1 MRMPVIPSAPET
13 PAGPTILAR
22 LRAETRPYHDA
33 LEAGAFNESLR
44 AGAPTAAGT
53 AHFLE
58 RMYGFL
64 QPYETALRQHEAE
77 FGPAWELPQRYR
89 AHLIEEDLGLS
100 TGKPGLPLCPVLP
113 PLHTRPQLLG
123 ALYVLE
129 GSTLGGQVI
138 NRQLERACIPLRR
151 YFAGYGE
158 RTGPMWKAF
167 CQLLTEAVTP
177 ATADEVV
184 ASASLTFQC
193 LDAWINKL

>member
-1 MRMPVIPSAPET
+1 MPTVPHLPESVSAP
-13 PAGPTILAR
+13 GILAR

-64 QPYETALRQHEAE
+64 QPYETALRQHEAA
-77 FGPAWELPQRYR
+77 FGPAWELPRRYR
-89 AHLIEEDLGLS
+89 AHLILADLQRLADAP
-100 TGKPGLPLCPVLP
+100 KPPLCPNMP
-113 PLHTRPQLLG
+113 PLHTLPQLLG
-123 ALYVLE
+123 AMYVLE

-138 NRQLERACIPLRR
+138 NRQLERAGIPLRS

-167 CQLLTEAVTP
+167 CHLLAEAAAP
-177 ATADEVV
+177 DNADEIV
-184 ASASLTFQC
+184 ASAANTFQC
-193 LDAWINKL
+193 LDAWINQP

>member
-1 MRMPVIPSAPET
+1 MPTVPQPPET
-13 PAGPTILAR
+13 PAAPTILVR

-33 LEAGAFNESLR
+33 LEAGPFNEALR
-44 AGAPTAAGT
+44 AGAPTAAVA

-64 QPYETALRQHEAE
+64 QPYETALHQHEAA

-89 AHLIEEDLGLS
+89 AHLILEDLGRPAAD
-100 TGKPGLPLCPVLP
+100 PGLPLCPNMP
-113 PLHTRPQLLG
+113 TLHALPQLLG
-123 ALYVLE
+123 AMYVLE

-138 NRQLERACIPLRR
+138 NRQLERAGIPLRR

-167 CQLLTEAVTP
+167 CHLLTETA
-177 ATADEVV
+177 ALDAADEIV
-184 ASASLTFQC
+184 ASAARTFQC
-193 LDAWINKL
+193 LDAWINKP